1 MKTLT
6 INKTYKAVKEI
17 LEAARSTAY
26 RAVNFAM
33 VQAYWN
39 IGRVIVEEEQRGKAT
54 AGYGEYLIKE
64 LAECLTKEFGKGF
77 TISNIKYFRQFYLS
91 FSIGHAVRGQSQSSG
106 KIVNALR
113 SQSLPDKIHHALR
126 DESVSTQKADAVRHT
141 SITSQKSHALRDEL
155 PFVRQE
161 LSWTHYRL
169 LLKVERPDVRKFYLD
184 ECIASNWSTRQLERQ
199 INSFYYERLLSSRN
213 KNSVRSEI
221 KKLEPAPSPNDII
234 KDPYV
239 LEFLGMKE
247 SKKYL
252 ETDLEQGLIN
262 KLHNFLLE
270 LGKGFSFVARQKRI
284 TVEDDHYYIDLVFYN
299 YILKCFVIIDLKVGK
314 LTHQDI
320 GQMDFYVRY
329 FEKEI
334 RQAEDNPTIGLI
346 LCAQK
351 NEAMAKYTLLENS
364 KTVFASKYKLY
375 LPTEK
380 ELRAELQR
388 EKRQLELEMKASK

>member
-39 IGRVIVEEEQRGKAT
+39 IGRVIVEEELKGKSKAE
-54 AGYGEYLIKE
+54 YGEYLLKE
-64 LAECLTKEFGKGF
+64 LSIRLTKDFGKGF
-77 TISNIKYFRQFYLS
+77 TETNLRYMRLFYLS
-91 FSIGHAVRGQSQSSG
+91 FEIM
-106 KIVNALR
+106 NAER

-126 DESVSTQKADAVRHT
+126 DESVSTQKGDAVRHT

-213 KNSVRSEI
+213 KNIVRSEI
-221 KKLEPAPSPNDII
+221 KKLEPGPSPNDII

-252 ETDLEQGLIN
+252 ETDLEQGLID

-351 NEAMAKYTLLENS
+351 NEAMAKYTLLKNS

-380 ELRAELQR
+380 ELRTELQR
-388 EKRQLELEMKASK
+388 EKRQLELEMKSSQFPSIKRDKGCVPPL

>member
-6 INKTYKAVKEI
+6 INKTYKDVKEI

-39 IGRVIVEEEQRGKAT
+39 IGRVIVEEELKGKSKAE
-54 AGYGEYLIKE
+54 YGEYLLKE
-64 LAECLTKEFGKGF
+64 LSIRLTKDFGKGF
-77 TISNIKYFRQFYLS
+77 TETNLRYMRLFYLS
-91 FSIGHAVRGQSQSSG
+91 FEIM
-106 KIVNALR
+106 NAER

-126 DESVSTQKADAVRHT
+126 DESVSTQKGDAVRHT

-155 PFVRQE
+155 PFVRPE

-213 KNSVRSEI
+213 KNIVRSEI
-221 KKLEPAPSPNDII
+221 KKLEPGPSPNDIN

-239 LEFLGMKE
+239 LEFLGMRE

-252 ETDLEQGLIN
+252 ETDLEQGLID

-351 NEAMAKYTLLENS
+351 NEAMAKYTLLKNS

-388 EKRQLELEMKASK
+388 EKRQLELEMKSSQFPSIKRDKGCVPPL